1 MAAGT
6 PDGPAPVGLVLVSH
20 SRALAEGA
28 VELAAQMAPR
38 VVLTAAG
45 GTDDGGLGTSFARVT
60 EAIEATTAD
69 GRWALLLTDLGSAV
83 LTAESVLELLDE
95 DVAGRVQLADA
106 PFVEGAVAA
115 AVAANGG
122 AGIEGVLA
130 AAEGA
135 GARFGG
141 AGHAATGAAPGAEV
155 PTGRPVLGTLTAT
168 VTLRN
173 PLGLHARPAAVVART
188 AAGFDAQ
195 VTVNGVN
202 AASVLE
208 LMRLGATGGQEL
220 AVEARGAQ
228 ARQALDAVVAEV
240 EGGFGEV

>member
-1 MAAGT
+1 VAAGA

-45 GTDDGGLGTSFARVT
+45 GTDDDSLGTSFARVT

-141 AGHAATGAAPGAEV
+141 AGHAATGATPAAEV
-155 PTGRPVLGTLTAT
+155 PTGRPVLGTLAAT

-188 AAGFDAQ
+188 AASFDAQ

-228 ARQALDAVVAEV
+228 ARQALDAVVAGG